1 MSTLK
6 PGAPKIEKHPISGI
20 LHVYNIDWD
29 DNGILREVAVVKE
42 LSDGTIRGILVDQ
55 LHAIDRKRLQR
66 FITSQHADKYE
77 LWELLANG
85 KLSNGMNA
93 LDFFHYNYIKEKR
106 PRGAIMGGGISMLS
120 TSIDAARIP
129 VDTGEMIGAR
139 STDPTAAQVA
149 APGEY

>member
-55 LHAIDRKRLQR
+55 LHAIDRKRYNDLLLHSTQTN
-66 FITSQHADKYE
+66 TSCG
-77 LWELLANG
+77 N
-85 KLSNGMNA
+85 S
-93 LDFFHYNYIKEKR
+93 
-106 PRGAIMGGGISMLS
+106 
-120 TSIDAARIP
+120 
-129 VDTGEMIGAR
+129 
-139 STDPTAAQVA
+139 
-149 APGEY
+149 